1 MTHDLQSDDDF
12 VVNAKNHVKSDG
24 VAFNVLKYSVG
35 GDDTNQ
41 GEKTMADL
49 GDRKKAMEDQYFQ
62 DAERSIKLKSR
73 MDKLLAQWIA
83 GLIGRDDVAAY
94 GAEITDTRF
103 KGGGDAGVLSK
114 AISDLQ
120 AAGQNVSEQDVA
132 AKMSEF
138 LVEAAGQ
145 P

>member
-1 MTHDLQSDDDF
+1 MTHDVQRDDDF
-12 VVNAKNHVKSDG
+12 VVNAKNQVKSDG
-24 VAFNVLKYSVG
+24 VAFNVLKYAVG

-83 GLIGRDDVAAY
+83 GLIGRDDVAGY
-94 GAEITDTRF
+94 GAEITDARF
-103 KGGGDAGVLSK
+103 KGGGDA
-114 AISDLQ
+114 
-120 AAGQNVSEQDVA
+120 
-132 AKMSEF
+132 EF
-138 LVEAAGQ
+138 SRKLYRIFKRLVRTSASRTWQ
-145 P
+145 QR

>member
-1 MTHDLQSDDDF
+1 MTELR
-12 VVNAKNHVKSDG
+12 
-24 VAFNVLKYSVG
+24 
-35 GDDTNQ
+35 
-41 GEKTMADL
+41 
-49 GDRKKAMEDQYFQ
+49 DRKKAMEDQYFQ
-62 DAERSIKLKSR
+62 DTERSSKLKSR
-73 MDKLLAQWIA
+73 IDWLLARRIA
-83 GLIGRDDVAAY
+83 GLIGRDDVAGY
-94 GAEITDTRF
+94 GAESTDARF

>member
-1 MTHDLQSDDDF
+1 MTHDVQRDDDF
-12 VVNAKNHVKSDG
+12 VVNANHHVKSDG
-24 VAFNVLKYSVG
+24 VAFNVLKYSAG

-73 MDKLLAQWIA
+73 MDRLLAQWIA
-83 GLIGRDDVAAY
+83 GLIGRDDVAGY
-94 GAEITDTRF
+94 GAEITDARF

-120 AAGQNVSEQDVA
+120 AAGQDVSEQDVA

>member
-1 MTHDLQSDDDF
+1 MTHDVQRDDDF
-12 VVNAKNHVKSDG
+12 VVNAKNQVKSDG

-41 GEKTMADL
+41 GEKTTADL

-83 GLIGRDDVAAY
+83 GLIGRDDVAGY
-94 GAEITDTRF
+94 GAEITDARF
-103 KGGGDAGVLSK
+103 KGLET
-114 AISDLQ
+114 L
-120 AAGQNVSEQDVA
+120 
-132 AKMSEF
+132 EF
-138 LVEAAGQ
+138 SRKLFRIFKQLVRTSASRTWQ
-145 P
+145 QR

>member
-1 MTHDLQSDDDF
+1 
-12 VVNAKNHVKSDG
+12 
-24 VAFNVLKYSVG
+24 
-35 GDDTNQ
+35 
-41 GEKTMADL
+41 MADL

-73 MDKLLAQWIA
+73 MDRLLAQWIA
-83 GLIGRDDVAAY
+83 GLICRDDVAGY
-94 GAEITDTRF
+94 GAEITDARF